1 MQVCWRLSAL
11 LALTLLLARPAR
23 AFVLETVDVGG
34 QRAHPRWAASSLPI
48 SFMVSGRSLELLPN
62 LAANSTPLAA
72 IEAAMGTWSIPP
84 VAMRLGG
91 MSNIAELGRD
101 GVSLITFADTPRNR
115 AAVGNFWGSTSFWT
129 ARQGS
134 QISITEADVV
144 LNSQSPFA
152 TSGEP
157 NARDIQDLLTHE
169 LGHSLGLEHSP
180 ITTATMFPFGIVG
193 QTSARSLETDDL
205 AGLRALYGSDPQPE
219 CVGAPPVGA
228 IAGRVTTPEGTP
240 VYGAHVVA
248 TDAEG
253 IVRVGAL
260 TEPDGGFTL
269 PSLPAGD
276 YQVYAE
282 PLDGPMTLASLTG
295 GVFDDVAHPLR
306 VDFRTGFAGSAAE
319 PAVVRVAA
327 GATTALE
334 PIRVVAQPPSL
345 NPQFIARSTEGRSF
359 SNALGLSLQVA
370 SGSSM
375 FLTVLGSGVAAVPA
389 SGFRVSGSDVV
400 LDPAGVVRGAASNG
414 VPFAIFSL
422 SVRPGA
428 RPGGR
433 NLYVIGPSEG
443 AAFTGALEVV
453 AP

>member
-1 MQVCWRLSAL
+1 MQVFRRLSGL

-34 QRAHPRWAASSLPI
+34 QRVHPRWAASSLPI
-48 SFMVSGRSLELLPN
+48 SFMVSERSLELLPN

-72 IEAAMGTWSIPP
+72 IEAAMRTWSIPP
-84 VAMRLGG
+84 VEMRLGE
-91 MSNIAELGRD
+91 MSNSAELGRD
-101 GVSLITFADTPRNR
+101 GVSLITFADTARNR
-115 AAVGNFWGSTSFWT
+115 AAVGNFWASTIFWT
-129 ARQGS
+129 ARQGR
-134 QISITEADVV
+134 QLCITEADVV

-152 TSGEP
+152 TGGAP
-157 NARDIQDLLTHE
+157 NARDVQDLLTHE

-180 ITTATMFPFGIVG
+180 IATATMFPFGVVG

-205 AGLRALYGSDPQPE
+205 AGLRALYGGDPQPE
-219 CVGAPPVGA
+219 AGA
-228 IAGRVTTPEGTP
+228 IAGRVTSPEGAP

-248 TDAEG
+248 TDTDG

-306 VDFRTGFAGSAAE
+306 IDFRTAFAGSPAE
-319 PAVVRVAA
+319 PATVRVAA
-327 GATTALE
+327 GATTSLDS
-334 PIRVVAQPPSL
+334 IRVVAQPPSI
-345 NPQFIARSTEGRSF
+345 NPQFIARSPDGRAF
-359 SNALGLSLQVA
+359 TNALGLSLQVA

-375 FLTVLGSGVAAVPA
+375 FLAILGSGVSAVPA
-389 SGFRVSGSDVV
+389 SGFRVSGSDVA
-400 LDPAGVVRGAASNG
+400 LDPAGAVRGTASNG
-414 VPFAIFSL
+414 VPFAIFPL
-422 SVRPGA
+422 SVHPGA
-428 RPGGR
+428 HPGGR
-433 NLYVIGPSEG
+433 SLYLIGPSER
-443 AAFTGALEVV
+443 AAFTGAIEVV